1 MIIYDKVKRFDSVT
15 GKPIERWIEKEIRCD
30 YTGKVL
36 GYNDF
41 GPESFCTYNL
51 NYGDHDPC
59 FGVPG
64 EEYQLGKDFHIEV
77 FPFLSQ
83 AYHFL
88 TVGGTDNKEDCAEWQ
103 MMEEALKNCKKSNNE
118 WFRCHTFDAICR
130 AARCRTARKL
140 IEDKVIT
147 PEQLEDHRC
156 ETPSAGYLRWF
167 DSLPR
172 L

>member
-15 GKPIERWIEKEIRCD
+15 GKPIEKWTFKEIRCD

-36 GYNDF
+36 DYDNYY
-41 GPESFCTYNL
+41 CAYNL
-51 NYGDHDPC
+51 DYGDQDSC
-59 FGVPG
+59 FGASD
-64 EEYQLGKDFHIEV
+64 EEFKLGKDFKIHM

-118 WFRCHTFDAICR
+118 WFRCRTFDAICR
-130 AARCRTARKL
+130 AARCRTVRKL

-147 PEQLEDHRC
+147 PEQLEDHR
-156 ETPSAGYLRWF
+156 
-167 DSLPR
+167 
-172 L
+172 